1 MSRGLSRSAIEAAI
15 QKYGPHIQIHPEE
28 KYLPCSVEWFLAHC
42 TLVDSKNPEHKKVH
56 PLETELPNGPKE
68 GTRFY
73 LDIEDSVK
81 PGDLP
86 TAKAYVN
93 AFWKPEL
100 SFTDLQFWIFSAYNG
115 HGTAKF
121 QSLVFDKVERFGD
134 VDLSPLGE
142 HVGDW
147 EYVGIRIDNVTQEL
161 VGLILSAHGK
171 NIIYDKAAIA
181 TSFTMVEGTHPVIY
195 SSLNGH
201 ANFPSVGPNFTE
213 HRKVLGWPVGLEFDL
228 LNTTASGGPCINSST
243 DYELVNAPY
252 LTEDKVICPAWVAY
266 PYRWGP
272 EGTAIHMNVKTLSEI
287 IKVVIGDDDA
297 TKLIDTPIVLLAS
310 ELLHIFVRAD
320 INGAGAPMG
329 QSPWNGIY

>member
-1 MSRGLSRSAIEAAI
+1 MSQGLSRSAIEAAI
-15 QKYGPHIQIHPEE
+15 QKYGPILQIHAEE

-42 TLVDSKNPEHKKVH
+42 TLVDSQNPEAKKVH

-81 PGDLP
+81 PGNFP
-86 TAKAYVN
+86 SAKPYVN
-93 AFWKPEL
+93 VFWKPGL
-100 SFTDLQFWIFSAYNG
+100 SYTDLQFWIFSAYNG
-115 HGTAKF
+115 HATALF
-121 QSLVFDKVERFGD
+121 QSLLFDKVKRFGN

-142 HVGDW
+142 HVADW
-147 EYVGIRIDNVTQEL
+147 EYIGIRIDNVSRDL
-161 VGLILSAHGK
+161 IGIILSAHGK
-171 NIIYDKAAIA
+171 NIIYDKASIA
-181 TSFTMVEGTHPVIY
+181 ANFAMVDGTHPVIY

-201 ANFPSVGPNFTE
+201 ANFPLVGPNFTE

-228 LNTTASGGPCINSST
+228 VNTTATSGPSINT
-243 DYELVNAPY
+243 ATNYELVNAPY
-252 LTEDKVICPAWVAY
+252 LAEDKVVSPAWVAY

-272 EGTAIHMNVKTLSEI
+272 EGTAIHMNVKTLGEI

-310 ELLHIFVRAD
+310 ELLHLFVVAD
-320 INGAGAPMG
+320 INGSGAPMG
-329 QSPWNGIY
+329 QSPWNGVY